1 MALTDSSASAR
12 ILSKDM
18 RAFVADCYSGE
29 GAPCMEVCPLGLD
42 VREFIAR
49 IQRGNFKS
57 AYNYFRD
64 QVIFPAIVCSICEQ
78 PCKNVCARKDADTAI
93 DIQKLERA
101 SIDFAGSNDPVKFN
115 SPKKNKTI
123 AIVGAGLCGLSCMI
137 RLATHGY
144 DVVVFEKN
152 KSLGGC
158 LHDLLSDTKFIEEI
172 ELQTNHLDFELKNET
187 SITNLDELK
196 DFDAVLLASGS
207 GGDDFGLLSDLNRES
222 LGSTIDGFF
231 LGGGII
237 GSTPIEA
244 IENGI
249 RASQSIESY
258 LKIGRMHEM
267 TGVNLKNAASRLK
280 INKALFLPS
289 ERPEAEVYTKEQASL
304 EAAAC
309 PLCDCI
315 DCQRSCDFMLNYA
328 RLPKKI
334 VRDVQVHLNPVDG
347 LQGSKGNIM
356 INSCNACGLCADVC
370 SEDINMGDFLLQT
383 RSIMHRE
390 GTLPPVFHD
399 FWMRDMYHA
408 LGENTYIAKNAPG
421 QEKSEFLFFPG
432 CQLGASNPEYVIHA
446 YDYLRE
452 KVPSTGLLLGCCGA
466 PAEWAGEA
474 SAMAE
479 ICADIKKVWTDFG
492 QPEIVF
498 ACPSCKKML
507 NKYLPEIK
515 LVSLYEIIL
524 RNGLPYDV
532 QSENTSAHETS
543 GKNVSVYDP
552 CSSRNDSVM
561 QESVRKLATMAGYSL
576 EELPSSGQE
585 ANCCG
590 FGGHIYPA
598 NKDLAEK
605 IAGNRISLGTH
616 PYITYCINCH
626 DIFAVNG
633 KECVHVLDLIFAN
646 IDGKRPIPSLSK
658 KRENREILQKELLR
672 KIWDYNTN
680 METKE
685 NKIILDPQLEQKL
698 DRLLI
703 LESDIVETIEF
714 CETTGSLLQNPD
726 TGSYIGHRRLGL
738 VTYWVE
744 YTKEEN
750 LYNVI
755 NAYSHRMQIEG
766 E

>member
-1 MALTDSSASAR
+1 MALTESSASAR

-78 PCKNVCARKDADTAI
+78 PCKDVCARKDADTAI

-101 SIDFAGSNDPVKFN
+101 SIDFAGSNDPVKYN
-115 SPKKNKTI
+115 SPKKNKTV

-137 RLATHGY
+137 RLTTHGY
-144 DVVVFEKN
+144 DVVVFEKTAN
-152 KSLGGC
+152 TGGC
-158 LHDLLSDTKFIEEI
+158 LHALLADEKFMEEI
-172 ELQTNHLDFELKNET
+172 ELQTNHLDFDLKTGVQITNIDELKN
-187 SITNLDELK
+187 
-196 DFDAVLLASGS
+196 FDAVLLATGS
-207 GGDDFGLLSDLNRES
+207 NGDDFGLISDLNRES
-222 LGSTIDGFF
+222 LGSAVDGFF
-231 LGGGII
+231 LGGGLI

-258 LKIGRMHEM
+258 LKIGRMNEM
-267 TGVNLKNAASRLK
+267 TGVNLKKANSRLK
-280 INKALFLPS
+280 INSALFLPS
-289 ERPEAEVYTKEQASL
+289 ERPPESEKYTKEQASL

-309 PLCDCI
+309 PRCDCI
-315 DCQRSCDFMLNYA
+315 DCQRSCDFMLNYG

-356 INSCNACGLCADVC
+356 INSCNACGLCAEVC
-370 SEDINMGDFLLQT
+370 SEDINMGDFLLNT

-408 LGENTYIAKNAPG
+408 LGENAYLAKNAPG
-421 QEKSEFLFFPG
+421 YEKSEFLFFPG
-432 CQLGASNPEYVIHA
+432 CQLGASNPTYIIQA

-452 KVPSTGLLLGCCGA
+452 KQPSTGLLLGCCGA
-466 PAEWAGEA
+466 PAEWAGETN
-474 SAMAE
+474 AMTE
-479 ICADIKKVWTDFG
+479 ICTEIRKVWEDFG
-492 QPEIVF
+492 KPEIVF

-524 RNGLPYDV
+524 RHGLPYDV
-532 QSENTSAHETS
+532 PASNTTA
-543 GKNVSVYDP
+543 GKSVSVYDP

-561 QESVRKLATMAGYSL
+561 QESVRKLVAMTGYSS
-576 EELPSSGQE
+576 EEIPTSGQE

-598 NKDLAEK
+598 NKDLASK
-605 IAGNRISLGTH
+605 IAENRITLGSH

-626 DIFAVNG
+626 DIFTAKG
-633 KECVHVLDLIFAN
+633 KECAHVLDLVFTN
-646 IDGKRPIPSLSK
+646 DDNKRPIPSISR
-658 KRENREILQKELLR
+658 KRENREILQKDLLR
-672 KIWDYNTN
+672 QIWDYNTN

-685 NKIILDPQLEQKL
+685 KKIVLDSSLEQKL

-714 CETTGSLLQNPD
+714 CETNGSLLQNPD

-744 YTKEEN
+744 YIKEEN
-750 LYNVI
+750 QYIVK

>member
-78 PCKNVCARKDADTAI
+78 PCKDVCARKDADTAI

-101 SIDFAGSNDPVKFN
+101 SIDFAESTDPVKYN
-115 SPKKNKTI
+115 SPKKNKTV
-123 AIVGAGLCGLSCMI
+123 AIVGAGLCGLTCLI
-137 RLATHGY
+137 RLASHGY
-144 DVVVFEKN
+144 DVVIFEKTERI
-152 KSLGGC
+152 GGQ
-158 LHDLLSDTKFIEEI
+158 LHDLLPDMNFNEEI
-172 ELQTNHLDFELKNET
+172 ELQTNHLEFDLRT
-187 SITNLDELK
+187 GTNIASLDELK
-196 DFDAVLLASGS
+196 SFDAVLIASGS
-207 GGDDFGLLSDLNRES
+207 GGNDFGLLSDLNRES
-222 LGSTIDGFF
+222 LGSSVDGFF

-237 GSTPIEA
+237 GSTPLEA
-244 IENGI
+244 IENGM
-249 RASQSIESY
+249 RVSQSIESY
-258 LKIGRMHEM
+258 IKIGRMHEM

-289 ERPEAEVYTKEQASL
+289 ERPETEIYTKEQASL

-315 DCQRSCDFMLNYA
+315 DCQRSCDFMLSYA

-370 SEDINMGDFLLQT
+370 SEDIDMGDFLLQT

-408 LGENTYIAKNAPG
+408 LGENAYIAKNAPG
-421 QEKSEFLFFPG
+421 HEKSDFLFFPG

-446 YDYLRE
+446 YDYLRG
-452 KVPSTGLLLGCCGA
+452 KQSSTGLLLGCCGA
-466 PAEWAGEA
+466 PAEWAGETA
-474 SAMAE
+474 AMSELCTE
-479 ICADIKKVWTDFG
+479 IRNIWVDFG

-515 LVSLYEIIL
+515 LVSLYEMIL
-524 RNGLPYDV
+524 RHGLPGDV
-532 QSENTSAHETS
+532 LQDNTVSDETAS
-543 GKNVSVYDP
+543 KNFSIYDP

-561 QESVRKLATMAGYSL
+561 QESVRKLVTMAGYSL
-576 EELPSSGQE
+576 EELPSSGQK

-605 IAGNRISLGTH
+605 IAENRISLSEN
-616 PYITYCINCH
+616 PFVTYCINCH
-626 DIFAVNG
+626 DIFTVNG
-633 KECVHVLDLIFAN
+633 KKCAHILDLIFN
-646 IDGKRPIPSLSK
+646 NNNEDRPVPSLSR
-658 KRENREILQKELLR
+658 KRENRESMKRDLLMQVWGC
-672 KIWDYNTN
+672 KTD
-680 METKE
+680 MENKE

-698 DRLLI
+698 DKLLI
-703 LESDIVETIEF
+703 LENDIIETIEF

-750 LYNVI
+750 QYIVI